1 MCAVNERRVVITGVG
16 TINPLGNDASTFWRR
31 LVAGDSGIGVITSID
46 VSDLPTKIGG
56 EIHNFD
62 IRSVV
67 SMDRLKRT
75 DRFAQLLWVATREA
89 LEDASIAYDEDDPD
103 TYRAGVSIGTGFGGV
118 HTIGQQHRA
127 LFERG
132 PRRLSPFGMAKTLSN
147 TAGGQVSIDF
157 NLRGPNTTT
166 TTACAASANAVGD
179 AANLIRLNAADVMLA
194 AGSEAPI
201 TRFGL
206 GGFCRIR
213 ATSTRNED
221 PQSACRPFDAERDG
235 FVMSE
240 GAAALVLEERSRA
253 LARGASIY
261 AEVVGYGMSADGY
274 HVTRPRPDGAGASVA
289 IRAALCTAGLDRVDY
304 INAHGTSTRAND
316 TAETAAIKTV
326 FGCDAYR
333 IPMSS
338 TKSMTGHLLGGAGA
352 LESLICI
359 LALRD
364 GIIPP
369 TINYATPDPSCD
381 LDYVPN
387 ECRPAKL
394 RTAMS
399 NSFGFGGHNVA
410 LIFAHLEH
418 EGPGRLSV

>member
-1 MCAVNERRVVITGVG
+1 MNERRAVVTGIG
-16 TINPLGNDASTFWRR
+16 TVNPLGADVSTFWRR
-31 LVAGDSGIGVITSID
+31 LVAGESGIDVITSID

-56 EIHNFD
+56 EVRDFD
-62 IRSVV
+62 IGSVMSTDRS
-67 SMDRLKRT
+67 KCT
-75 DRFAQLLWVATREA
+75 DRFAQLLWVAAREA
-89 LEDASIAYDEDDPD
+89 LGDAAIAYDEDDPGI
-103 TYRAGVSIGTGFGGV
+103 YRAGVSVGTGIGGV
-118 HTIGQQHRA
+118 HTIEQQHRTM
-127 LFERG
+127 LEQG
-132 PRRLSPFGMAKTLSN
+132 PRRLSPFGMAKVLSN
-147 TAGGQVSIDF
+147 MAGAQVAIDF
-157 NLRGPNTTT
+157 NLRGPNTTA
-166 TTACAASANAVGD
+166 TTACAASANALID
-179 AANLIRLNAADVMLA
+179 AANLIRLNAADVMLT

-253 LARGASIY
+253 LARGAPIY
-261 AEVVGYGMSADGY
+261 AEVLGYGISADGY
-274 HVTRPRPDGAGASVA
+274 HVTRPRPGGAGAS
-289 IRAALCTAGLDRVDY
+289 AAMRTALLTAGLDTVDY
-304 INAHGTSTRAND
+304 INAHGTSTPSND
-316 TAETAAIKTV
+316 AAETTAIKTV
-326 FGCDAYR
+326 FGDDAYR
-333 IPMSS
+333 IPISS

-369 TINYATPDPSCD
+369 TINYATPDPNCD

-387 ECRPAKL
+387 ECRPANL

-399 NSFGFGGHNVA
+399 NSFGLGGHNVA
-410 LIFAHLEH
+410 LVFAH
-418 EGPGRLSV
+418 PGRKSVTP